1 MFQGFNYKKFSI
13 ARFFR
18 FLKMKLYRIRDFPE
32 SVAIGLA
39 WGVAISFTP
48 VLGFHLIICYLGT
61 VMMRGNLI
69 AATVGSVIGNPW
81 TFPFFF
87 YMAYKL
93 GLSFIYNPLE
103 SYEFTLSFLI
113 ENFNQLFF
121 PTLLGSIPIAI
132 SVWFITYKCS
142 KYFLERRYY
151 EKNKIRR

>member
-1 MFQGFNYKKFSI
+1 MFQGFNFKKFSI
-13 ARFFR
+13 SRFFR

-87 YMAYKL
+87 YMAYQL
-93 GLSFIYNPLE
+93 GLSFIYSPLE
-103 SYEFTLSFLI
+103 SYEFTLSFLL

-121 PTLLGSIPIAI
+121 PTFLGSIPIAI
-132 SVWFITYKCS
+132 SAWFITYKFS